1 MKLSHTP
8 IQLKITMLTF
18 GIVTFSILIGGMMIL
33 GNIVSVKEEESGKR
47 TMITAH
53 TVAELP
59 VVQEMVQKPNGWH
72 ALNKIIENIRFIHN
86 ADYIVV
92 LNQDRIRYS
101 HPVYSKLGTVSHSKD
116 ESAAFAEHVY
126 LSKAKGEMGVSVRAF
141 VPILNEK
148 KEQVG
153 VVIVGNI
160 LPTIKDL
167 VLESRTDI
175 ALLLLLTLSFGAI
188 GSWLLAHHIKK
199 ETFQLEPHEISRM
212 LVERTEAFNAMHEG
226 VIAIDNQEHIT
237 VFNEKAKQMLGISGN
252 VIGRKIREVI
262 NDTRLPEVLYFTKPV
277 YNQEI
282 QVQYKNILS
291 NRVPIIV
298 AGDTIGAVAIFQ
310 DRTEVTKLAEE
321 LTGVKAFVEA
331 LRVQNHEHMNKLHTI
346 AGLIQLGNLDKALQ
360 YVFKT
365 TEEQED
371 LSRFLSKHIHH
382 ESLAGLLLSKVTRG
396 KELGIELI
404 IDKNS
409 RLERFP
415 DDLDHHDFVLI
426 LGNLI
431 ENSFAALMNS
441 NEQKKQVYL
450 CIRHD
455 ETACQIVH
463 EDNGPGIPD
472 SIQEQIFQYGFT
484 TKGND
489 GSGIGLYLISQI
501 VEKAHGTLSVESKPN
516 EGTAFYLS
524 FPMKKV
530 QGGITHG

>member
-8 IQLKITMLTF
+8 IQLKITLLTF
-18 GIVTFSILIGGMMIL
+18 GIVAFSIIIGGLMIL

-59 VVQEMVQKPNGWH
+59 EVQEMVQKPNGWH
-72 ALNKIIENIRFIHN
+72 SLNRVIENIRFIHN

-101 HPVYSKLGTVSHSKD
+101 HPVYSKLGTVSRSKD

-126 LSKAKGEMGVSVRAF
+126 LSKAKGELGISVRAF
-141 VPILNEK
+141 VPILNER

-160 LPTIKDL
+160 LPTVQDL
-167 VLESRTDI
+167 VFESRNNI
-175 ALLLLLTLSFGAI
+175 ALLLLLTLLFGAL
-188 GSWLLAHHIKK
+188 GSWLLARHIKK

-226 VIAIDNQEHIT
+226 VISIDNLENIT
-237 VFNEKAKQMLGISGN
+237 VFNEKAKQMLDISGN
-252 VIGRKIREVI
+252 VIGRKIWEVI
-262 NDTRLPEVLYFTKPV
+262 DDTRLPEVLYNTKPI

-282 QVQYKNILS
+282 QVQHKNILS
-291 NRVPIIV
+291 NRVPINV
-298 AGDTIGAVAIFQ
+298 DGKTIGAVAIFQ

-346 AGLIQLGNLDKALQ
+346 AGLIQLGNLEKALQ

-365 TEEQED
+365 TEEQEEMT
-371 LSRFLSKHIHH
+371 RFLSKHIHH
-382 ESLAGLLLSKVTRG
+382 ESLAGLLLSKVARG

-415 DDLDHHDFVLI
+415 EDLDHHDFVLI

-431 ENSFAALMNS
+431 ENSFAAFKHS
-441 NEQKKQVYL
+441 SEQKKQVYL
-450 CIRHD
+450 CIHHD
-455 ETACQIVH
+455 ETACHIVH
-463 EDNGPGIPD
+463 EDNGPGIPA
-472 SIQEQIFQYGFT
+472 SIQDQIFQYGFT
-484 TKGND
+484 TKGNE

-501 VEKAHGTLSVESKPN
+501 VEKAHGKLSIDSIPN

-524 FPMKKV
+524 FPMKKSKE
-530 QGGITHG
+530 G